1 MLKQVLQAPLT
12 KIFLGII
19 IGSGFISTSIPIN
32 YPYGFFDSLIPVLI
46 GVAFCTYM
54 FSDAHAVQQANLID
68 VKKKHPLHGW
78 LFVLRGIVALAMAM
92 PIHGYSNKSL
102 VLAGFI
108 GACFW
113 LFFDILINH
122 YRNFPLLYITNY
134 YKSAVSDRFFGWM
147 SNGKPLVMVLFKVA
161 VIVFFAILYL
171 K

>member
-54 FSDAHAVQQANLID
+54 FSDAHAVQQATLIE
-68 VKKKHPLHGW
+68 VYRQHPKHGW
-78 LFVLRGIVALAMAM
+78 LFVLRGMLALFIAL
-92 PIHGYSNKSL
+92 PIHGSNNKSL

-108 GACFW
+108 GAIFW
-113 LFFDILINH
+113 LVFDILINH
-122 YRNFPLLYITNY
+122 YRNKPLLYITNY
-134 YKSAVSDRFFGWM
+134 YKSAVSDKFFGWL
-147 SNGKPLVMVLFKVA
+147 SNGKPLVMVLFKIA
-161 VIVFFAILYL
+161 VIVFFVILYL